1 MNLYLP
7 YEESFCKNLACLD
20 DKTLNEQIADCYI
33 VLSEFIST
41 NGKRPRN
48 KFYKHYFKYIA
59 FLAEYGQIALLE
71 YHYRFTT
78 YHRLNDSYNN
88 LMWSFSKLGIGK
100 SKIKLLFF
108 REIEIENHSITYVIK
123 TKYVGG
129 LYQDSLK
136 EKWVLQLRKRP
147 SVLKWTNRPIPGF
160 FDYAEESKKALE
172 YRREVRNKNKIKKD
186 WLNIF

>member
-1 MNLYLP
+1 M
-7 YEESFCKNLACLD
+7 
-20 DKTLNEQIADCYI
+20 
-33 VLSEFIST
+33 SEFIST

-172 YRREVRNKNKIKKD
+172 YRREFRNKNKIKKD